1 MVLFPMNS
9 PSLPLMP
16 EDLQKQMQAQADTFN
31 LKSNLFVVYYSAK
44 QLPGGLQLLSNLWI
58 YMFL

>member
-31 LKSNLFVVYYSAK
+31 LKSNLFVVYFSAK
-44 QLPGGLQLLSNLWI
+44 
-58 YMFL
+58 

>member
-31 LKSNLFVVYYSAK
+31 LKV
-44 QLPGGLQLLSNLWI
+44 I
-58 YMFL
+58 YL